1 MRKCFVVM
9 RISLVTHTMTP
20 VSAYERKEDAE
31 EECRVRSIGDNL
43 YGYSVETIEFKEKSI
58 ES

>member
-1 MRKCFVVM
+1 M
-9 RISLVTHTMTP
+9 THTMTP